1 MNLDLP
7 CDVHRQVKGR
17 GGSPNMTLSH
27 INPGNWL
34 FGPQRVRYLLALPA
48 FIFIIAGI
56 IYPTGYLLYN
66 SMTAWNLTRI
76 DLGQT
81 YIGLNNYSRL
91 LADERFYSSLGTTAV
106 FTIATTSIQTL
117 LGVTLALL
125 LNRNIRGEG
134 LVRTLLLIP
143 WLTAPFIS
151 GFNFRFM
158 MAPNIG
164 VIAQVLDFLG
174 FDTITRTSI
183 LGSPRTALNALILVH
198 VWNGVP
204 GTMLIVTGGLKTIPE
219 ELYLAARVDGADR
232 VQVLRYIT
240 LPLVRHAILISA
252 FLTTI
257 FIFKAFEIIFITT
270 GGGPGEATE
279 VLAMYQ
285 YLVGIRTLNI
295 GYGSSIAVVQLIVA
309 FIVSL
314 VYARLMFSRVD

>member
-1 MNLDLP
+1 MQTL
-7 CDVHRQVKGR
+7 
-17 GGSPNMTLSH
+17 GSPSMTLLH
-27 INPGNWL
+27 VNPGNGL
-34 FGPQRVRYLLALPA
+34 FGPQRVKYALALPA
-48 FIFIIAGI
+48 FIFIIVGI
-56 IYPTGYLLYN
+56 LYPTGYLVYN

-81 YIGLNNYSRL
+81 FIGLNNYGKL
-91 LADERFYSSLGTTAV
+91 LTDERFYSSLGITAI
-106 FTIATTSIQTL
+106 FTIATTSIQTV

-164 VIAQVLDFLG
+164 VIAQILDSLG
-174 FDTITRTSI
+174 FDAITQYSI
-183 LGSPRTALNALILVH
+183 LGSPRTALGALILVH

-204 GTMLIVTGGLKTIPE
+204 GTMLVVTGGLKTIPE

-232 VQVLRYIT
+232 LQILRYIT

-252 FLTTI
+252 FLTTL
-257 FIFKAFEIIFITT
+257 FIFKAFDLIFIMT
-270 GGGPGEATE
+270 GGGPGVATE

-295 GYGSSIAVVQLIVA
+295 GYGSSIAVVQLVVA

-314 VYARLMFSRVD
+314 VYARLMFSRAD

>member
-1 MNLDLP
+1 M
-7 CDVHRQVKGR
+7 QTGA
-17 GGSPNMTLSH
+17 SASMTVPSVSLE
-27 INPGNWL
+27 NRL
-34 FGPQRVRYLLALPA
+34 FGPQRVKYFLALPA

-56 IYPTGYLLYN
+56 IYPSGYLIYN

-81 YIGLNNYSRL
+81 YIGLDNYSKL
-91 LADERFYSSLGTTAV
+91 VADARFYSSLGTTAV

-117 LGVTLALL
+117 LGVILALL

-164 VIAQVLDFLG
+164 VIAQMLDFLG
-174 FDTITRTSI
+174 FDAITGASI
-183 LGSPRTALNALILVH
+183 LGSPRTALGALILVH

-252 FLTTI
+252 FLTTL

-270 GGGPGEATE
+270 GGGPGVATE
-279 VLAMYQ
+279 VLAVYQ

-295 GYGSSIAVVQLIVA
+295 GYGSSIAVVQLVVA

>member
-1 MNLDLP
+1 M
-7 CDVHRQVKGR
+7 
-17 GGSPNMTLSH
+17 PNMTLSH

-34 FGPQRVRYLLALPA
+34 FGPQRVKYVLALPA
-48 FIFIIAGI
+48 FIFIIVGI

-66 SMTAWNLTRI
+66 SMTAWSLTRL

-81 YIGLNNYSRL
+81 FIGLDNYSKL
-91 LADERFYSSLGTTAV
+91 LADERFYSSLGITAI
-106 FTIATTSIQTL
+106 FTIATTSIQTV
-117 LGVTLALL
+117 LGVSLALL

-164 VIAQVLDFLG
+164 VIAQMLDFLG
-174 FDTITRTSI
+174 FDVITRTSI
-183 LGSPRTALNALILVH
+183 LGSPKTALGALILVH

-204 GTMLIVTGGLKTIPE
+204 GTMLVVTGGLKTIPE

-232 VQVLRYIT
+232 LQILRYIT
-240 LPLVRHAILISA
+240 LPLVSYAILISA
-252 FLTTI
+252 FLTTL
-257 FIFKAFEIIFITT
+257 FIFKAFEMIFIMT
-270 GGGPGEATE
+270 GGGPGDATE

-285 YLVGIRTLNI
+285 YWVGIRTLKI

-314 VYARLMFSRVD
+314 IYARLMFSQAD

>member
-1 MNLDLP
+1 M
-7 CDVHRQVKGR
+7 QTGA
-17 GGSPNMTLSH
+17 SASMTVPSVSLE
-27 INPGNWL
+27 NRL
-34 FGPQRVRYLLALPA
+34 FGPQRVKYFLALPA

-56 IYPTGYLLYN
+56 IYPSGYLIYN

-81 YIGLNNYSRL
+81 YIGLDNYSKL
-91 LADERFYSSLGTTAV
+91 VTDARFYSSLGTTAV

-117 LGVTLALL
+117 LGVILALL

-164 VIAQVLDFLG
+164 VIAQMLDFLG
-174 FDTITRTSI
+174 FDAITGASI
-183 LGSPRTALNALILVH
+183 LGSPKTALGALILVH

-252 FLTTI
+252 FLTTL

-270 GGGPGEATE
+270 GGGPGVATE
-279 VLAMYQ
+279 VLAVYQ

-295 GYGSSIAVVQLIVA
+295 GYGSSIAVVQLVVA

>member
-1 MNLDLP
+1 M
-7 CDVHRQVKGR
+7 QTGA
-17 GGSPNMTLSH
+17 SASMTVPSVSLE
-27 INPGNWL
+27 NRL
-34 FGPQRVRYLLALPA
+34 FGPQRVKYFLALPA

-56 IYPTGYLLYN
+56 IYPSGYLIYN

-81 YIGLNNYSRL
+81 YIGLDNYSKL
-91 LADERFYSSLGTTAV
+91 VADARFYSSLGTTAV

-117 LGVTLALL
+117 VGVILALL

-164 VIAQVLDFLG
+164 VIAQMLDFLG
-174 FDTITRTSI
+174 FDAITGASI
-183 LGSPRTALNALILVH
+183 LGSPRTALGALILVH

-252 FLTTI
+252 FLTTL

-270 GGGPGEATE
+270 GGGPGVATE
-279 VLAMYQ
+279 VLAVYQ

-295 GYGSSIAVVQLIVA
+295 GYGSSIAVVQLVVA

>member
-1 MNLDLP
+1 M
-7 CDVHRQVKGR
+7 RTGA
-17 GGSPNMTLSH
+17 SPSMTFSKVSLE
-27 INPGNWL
+27 NRL
-34 FGPQRVRYLLALPA
+34 FGPQRVKYLLALPA

-56 IYPTGYLLYN
+56 IYPSGYLIYN

-81 YIGLNNYSRL
+81 FIGLNNYGKL
-91 LADERFYSSLGTTAV
+91 LADDRFYSSLSTTAV
-106 FTIATTSIQTL
+106 FTITTTSIQTL
-117 LGVTLALL
+117 LGVSLALL

-164 VIAQVLDFLG
+164 VIAQMLDFLG
-174 FDTITRTSI
+174 FDAIIGASI
-183 LGSPRTALNALILVH
+183 LGSPRTALGALILVH

-252 FLTTI
+252 FLTTL

-270 GGGPGEATE
+270 GGGPGISTE

-295 GYGSSIAVVQLIVA
+295 GYGSSIAVVQLVVA

-314 VYARLMFSRVD
+314 IYARLMFSQAD